1 MMLNLNLGSG
11 SKRIEGFVNLDKFNT
26 FTGKA
31 KTFDD
36 ALDEAAA
43 WQIRNTYPTYSK
55 VPAFIQSL
63 RKLPFGNFVS
73 FPAEMI
79 RTTTNIGG

>member
-1 MMLNLNLGSG
+1 M
-11 SKRIEGFVNLDKFNT
+11 KP
-26 FTGKA
+26 
-31 KTFDD
+31 
-36 ALDEAAA
+36 LDEAAA

-55 VPAFIQSL
+55 VPEVIKNL

-79 RTTTNIGG
+79 RTTHNIVSPLV